1 MLHKKNKKY
10 KYIIVIQRCM
20 NDDSNM
26 RLVFRP
32 TTEQYNKLQTVM
44 ESGKYKHLSELLR
57 HLINIGLEKLERK
70 K

>member
-1 MLHKKNKKY
+1 
-10 KYIIVIQRCM
+10 M

-32 TTEQYNKLQTVM
+32 TIEQYNKLQTVM